1 MANFDES
8 YASLDADSN
17 VRGDKFEKK
26 FVQYLFLSL
35 SKIPIRNLIIVVN
48 MKPPTRN
55 DTIKKSSEV
64 IKPNSLI
71 VIPNNKK
78 TLDPI

>member
-8 YASLDADSN
+8 YASLDTDSN

-55 DTIKKSSEV
+55 DAIKKISEV
-64 IKPNSLI
+64 IKPN
-71 VIPNNKK
+71 P
-78 TLDPI
+78 